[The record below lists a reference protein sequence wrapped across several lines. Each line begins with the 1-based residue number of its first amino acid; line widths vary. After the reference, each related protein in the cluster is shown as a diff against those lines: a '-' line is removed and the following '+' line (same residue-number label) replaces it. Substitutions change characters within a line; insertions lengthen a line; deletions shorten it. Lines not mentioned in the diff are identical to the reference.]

1 MKKYVFFTAD
11 IYPVGGIQIYLSG
24 KIKYLEQNDWKVYVF
39 YNGFYK
45 GKCVFPKL
53 NEYKTNKMTCLSFC
67 PVNYLMDKYIEHLS

>member
-45 GKCVFPKL
+45 GKCV
-53 NEYKTNKMTCLSFC
+53 
-67 PVNYLMDKYIEHLS
+67 